1 MQYLLPY
8 LKGRK
13 YELSIG
19 LFFVLL
25 STALDQV
32 SPFVLKEI
40 IDSLSI
46 EQSQTVSKFSWDIEP
61 YNGIKNLLLVF
72 LAASIASAI
81 LLFFQRYLVISASR
95 KAEYEIRNDLFTILQ
110 NQSQAFFNKHSAGDL
125 MTRSS
130 SDLNNVREL
139 IGPVILH
146 FLRMFLLL
154 GYTAIGM
161 AFINPWLA
169 MVALSSAILLP
180 LVSMK
185 FMKTL
190 YKIHSTNQKH
200 IGELN
205 SYIQEAFSGISII
218 RSFGKEHFFSNEF
231 NQKSENF
238 KKSSRKIAFAS
249 SMIWPSVS
257 LMSGFGLVATI
268 FVGSWMKTKGYIS
281 IGELSAII
289 LFLIKVQFPLVGLG
303 WVLSVLQRGRASL
316 DRILDMIKDANEHEE
331 TAPSD
336 AEPPI
341 FEKLEL
347 KNVNLQLPDSEE
359 NLLSEISLELTPG
372 KSIGIVG
379 PLGSGKTLLTLLM
392 SGILPKSKGDYLLN
406 GNKVSGIPT
415 NEFKKLFSL
424 VPQDGFLFSESIR
437 YNIEL
442 GGKERKDFTVENAI
456 KISCLRQDLPQLKQ
470 GLDTLLGEKG
480 INLSGGQKQRVAL
493 SRALMSNSQI
503 LILDDTLSALDTK
516 TENQVLDQLKEHLKN
531 RASIIVAHRYS
542 SVKECDEILFL
553 DQGKVIERGN
563 FDNLISQNGR
573 FKEVWEAQ
581 SIGLT
586 NAPSPTKKEN
596 LK

>member
-1 MQYLLPY
+1 MKYLLPY

-40 IDSLSI
+40 IDNLSGQDV
-46 EQSQTVSKFSWDIEP
+46 ETVTNFSWNIEP
-61 YNGIKNLLLVF
+61 YLSIKKLLFIF
-72 LAASIASAI
+72 LCASLASAV

-95 KAEYEIRNDLFTILQ
+95 KAEYEIRNDLFTLLQ
-110 NQSQAFFNKHSAGDL
+110 NQPQAFFNKHSAGDL

-146 FLRMFLLL
+146 FLRMFLLF

-169 MVALSSAILLP
+169 LVALSSAILLP

-205 SYIQEAFSGISII
+205 SYVQEAFSGISIV
-218 RSFGKEHFFSNEF
+218 RSFGKERFFANEF

-268 FVGSWMKTKGYIS
+268 FVGSWMKTKGMIS

-331 TAPSD
+331 AAPTD
-336 AEPPI
+336 APAPHFDKI
-341 FEKLEL
+341 EL
-347 KNVNLQLPDSEE
+347 KNVSLKLPGSKE
-359 NLLSEISLELTPG
+359 NLLSDVSLDLSPG

-379 PLGSGKTLLTLLM
+379 PLGSGKTLLTLMM
-392 SGILPKSKGDYLLN
+392 SGVLPSSSGEFLLN
-406 GNKVSGIPT
+406 GNKVSDIPT

-442 GGKERKDFTVENAI
+442 GGKEREGFSVEDAI
-456 KISCLRQDLPQLKQ
+456 KISCLRQDLPQLKE

-503 LILDDTLSALDTK
+503 LVLDDTLSALDTK
-516 TENQVLDQLKEHLKN
+516 TENEVLERLKTHLEN

-553 DQGKVIERGN
+553 DQGRVIERGN
-563 FDNLISQNGR
+563 FEDLLSQNGR

-581 SIGLT
+581 SVGLT
-586 NAPSPTKKEN
+586 DITSPTPKEN
-596 LK
+596 S